1 MKRSILL
8 KSVVVA
14 LAMILG
20 TSTVSAQKFLNKVKK
35 AAEVVTGTDQSSS
48 KDLSDE
54 EKKELE
60 ELKKKAITPLE
71 FTVVKL
77 NIMDENGNQM
87 KNEDGTD
94 KYRFLLRGSDG
105 KYYTQDVAKKYVA
118 DSWKAGGIIL
128 AKVGGGAALGAATGA
143 LGAALSGGNV
153 AKSAAI
159 GAGGGA
165 AVGIAAVIA
174 GGDIKKIKANRKSLK
189 NVKAALAE
197 YEQSFTD
204 EGLPRDASVD
214 LTPWEGCEE
223 VAMVD
228 SELMAKL
235 EETAKNAPEM
245 EDEDVDDIL
254 DGIKG

>member
-1 MKRSILL
+1 MKRTILL
-8 KSVVVA
+8 RIVIVVLTMA
-14 LAMILG
+14 LG

-35 AAEVVTGTDQSSS
+35 AAEAVTGTDQSSS

-60 ELKKKAITPLE
+60 DLKKKALTPLE

-128 AKVGGGAALGAATGA
+128 AKVGGGAVAGAGLAAAGAT
-143 LGAALSGGNV
+143 LSGGNV
-153 AKSAAI
+153 GKSAAI
-159 GAGGGA
+159 GAGVGA
-165 AVGIAAVIA
+165 AGGLAAVIA
-174 GGDIKKIKANRKSLK
+174 AGDIKKIKANRKSLK
-189 NVKAALAE
+189 NVKAALEE

-214 LTPWEGCEE
+214 MSKWNGCETNSISNNKLTAE
-223 VAMVD
+223 
-228 SELMAKL
+228 L
-235 EETAKNAPEM
+235 EETAKNAPEIS
-245 EDEDVDDIL
+245 DEEMKDFFDE
-254 DGIKG
+254 K